1 MDVYKARCDGFGMHS
16 IVVDGHDVE
25 EITKA
30 LNEAKATKGKPT
42 ALILKTYKGKGD
54 RGGEKE
60 RRVREGRER
69 KEEERRVRERE
80 EGRKRE
86 G

>member
-16 IVVDGHDVE
+16 IIVDGHDVQA
-25 EITKA
+25 ITKA

-42 ALILKTYKGKGD
+42 ALILKTYKGKGE
-54 RGGEKE
+54 RGW
-60 RRVREGRER
+60 
-69 KEEERRVRERE
+69 EEERRVRERE
-80 EGRKRE
+80 DKRKRE